1 MQEAGYNFGEWMV
14 STKNFKGVA
23 SRLEVPQDK
32 DAMLEIHYAS
42 NQDKIE
48 STTKDEKSDLKFPV
62 PQKEP
67 INKLA
72 PR

>member
-1 MQEAGYNFGEWMV
+1 MV

-42 NQDKIE
+42 NQDKMG
-48 STTKDEKSDLKFPV
+48 STTKNDLKFPV

-67 INKLA
+67 ISKPA